1 MQLGGAYP
9 ANVLLDASVV
19 GNGNGSPWGAAG
31 RVSSADGALSKDLG
45 LLGGGVVGSLCV
57 GLKGLAEGSRLLR
70 RARRWCVLRR
80 RHGAGGPA
88 HGAKVVWQ
96 DLDKV

>member
-9 ANVLLDASVV
+9 GNVIVDASIV
-19 GNGNGSPWGAAG
+19 GNGDWCPWRAAG
-31 RVSSADGALSKDLG
+31 RVSSADGTLEKDLG

-57 GLKGLAEGSRLLR
+57 GLEGLAEGSGLLR

-80 RHGAGGPA
+80 RHGTGGPA
-88 HGAKVVWQ
+88 HGAEVVWQ
-96 DLDKV
+96 HLDKV